1 MRADKDNQNQD
12 WELSEEYYKENEDKR
27 EWKLED
33 FIEDEVAEEPLIS
46 DTAGLHEDVKRVAA
60 DVRRV
65 KELSGQGKTVV
76 EIAGMMRVEPKYV
89 SDIQVCI
96 QSFPEDNDIAVA
108 HLILMG

>member
-1 MRADKDNQNQD
+1 MGADKDNQNQD
-12 WELSEEYYKENEDKR
+12 WELSEEYYKENEGKR

-33 FIEDEVAEEPLIS
+33 FMEDEMAEEPPAGS
-46 DTAGLHEDVKRVAA
+46 TAGLHADVQRVAA
-60 DVRRV
+60 EVRRV
-65 KELSGQGKTVV
+65 KELSGQGKTAV
-76 EIAGMMRVEPKYV
+76 EIAGMMGVEPKYV